1 MNTQTDKQTMIQ
13 TLENIELLA
22 SAGRMGNPLTALEA
36 RLLRLEISDSE
47 TELDALERAEAF
59 VITCK
64 QEAA

>member
-1 MNTQTDKQTMIQ
+1 MNTQTDKLTMIQ

-22 SAGRMGNPLTALEA
+22 TAGRLGNPLTALEA
-36 RLLRLEISDSE
+36 LLLRLEITDSE